1 MVSHGPAR
9 KSPFGGM
16 TRRGGGGNMRL
27 PDLPLTSPGTCGAR
41 FLRQQEA
48 GATFLRGPLGA
59 GTSRSERANAETISM
74 GAAVAHEI
82 SPELA
87 LVCPELRA
95 HALTLLPALDP
106 DELFTI
112 APSPPAPIV
121 APPRVVLVEQEPE
134 QLVPVELERGVP
146 VPQRRAPL
154 PVALVVYTTEAL
166 LLGAARGAA
175 LTMAIATVA
184 FVLAR

>member
-1 MVSHGPAR
+1 
-9 KSPFGGM
+9 
-16 TRRGGGGNMRL
+16 
-27 PDLPLTSPGTCGAR
+27 
-41 FLRQQEA
+41 
-48 GATFLRGPLGA
+48 
-59 GTSRSERANAETISM
+59 M

-112 APSPPAPIV
+112 APPP
-121 APPRVVLVEQEPE
+121 PPRIVEPPRLVLVEKEPE
-134 QLVPVELERGVP
+134 RRVPVE
-146 VPQRRAPL
+146 PQRRAPL
-154 PVALVVYTTEAL
+154 PIALVAYTTEAL

-175 LTMAIATVA
+175 LTTVIATVA

>member
-48 GATFLRGPLGA
+48 GATFFAWATRA

>member
-1 MVSHGPAR
+1 
-9 KSPFGGM
+9 
-16 TRRGGGGNMRL
+16 
-27 PDLPLTSPGTCGAR
+27 
-41 FLRQQEA
+41 
-48 GATFLRGPLGA
+48 
-59 GTSRSERANAETISM
+59 M

-166 LLGAARGAA
+166 VLGAARGAA